1 MEHTN
6 NTLLIDHFNR
16 CEKDFFIIFFMLN
29 STAIGLLLDP
39 LQVVKGMVLSND
51 LCQFG
56 EATNVERPGQ
66 VLNDQEFYKGRTQ
79 NRDKRVKKW

>member
-1 MEHTN
+1 
-6 NTLLIDHFNR
+6 
-16 CEKDFFIIFFMLN
+16 MLN

-56 EATNVERPGQ
+56 EATNVKRPGQ